1 MLAYWYRTTRDK
13 DFQELDS
20 FKKGCWIYAEDPNDA
35 EQALLIDKYK
45 LDPGLLEDAL
55 DQDEVPRVEREDD
68 LTYLYARFPYVD
80 EHKQISTTPVLFVI
94 GPDTFLTVSRLQIPK
109 FETVVSGREDMF
121 TTQRLKLMLQLLD
134 IIVDEYERRLTGI
147 SKRILSTRNRLK
159 VEQIGNRDFIEF
171 VNIEDAL
178 NDFMAALVPSSTILK
193 RLLIGRYLTMH
204 EDDKELIED
213 LLLSN
218 EQSIEGCK
226 SNIKTIVSIR
236 EAYSTIA
243 TNNLNQI
250 IRVLT
255 SITVVLTI
263 PTIIG
268 TIYGMNVVL
277 PLGTNPGAV
286 WLLLGFML
294 ITSALLLVF
303 FRYKKWL

>member
-1 MLAYWYRTTRDK
+1 
-13 DFQELDS
+13 
-20 FKKGCWIYAEDPNDA
+20 
-35 EQALLIDKYK
+35 
-45 LDPGLLEDAL
+45 
-55 DQDEVPRVEREDD
+55 
-68 LTYLYARFPYVD
+68 
-80 EHKQISTTPVLFVI
+80 
-94 GPDTFLTVSRLQIPK
+94 
-109 FETVVSGREDMF
+109 
-121 TTQRLKLMLQLLD
+121 
-134 IIVDEYERRLTGI
+134 
-147 SKRILSTRNRLK
+147 
-159 VEQIGNRDFIEF
+159 
-171 VNIEDAL
+171 
-178 NDFMAALVPSSTILK
+178 MAALVPSSTILK